1 MTSDSLSDVNR
12 MACVIYTQTAS
23 NKQQQTEMTANN
35 KQQQTEMTAN
45 NNKQQT
51 TYKQTDCLYVFKNK
65 D

>member
-1 MTSDSLSDVNR
+1 